1 MRQVSPHDSGP
12 SPGRRSPADVVRP
25 GTPFLDGARDRT
37 LGAMS
42 DAPSAVH
49 AAIDR
54 WEESG
59 LVPVELAQRLREE
72 VALEEAESGRRL
84 SRYVLAVTG
93 GILAFI
99 AGGVLLSWAWPRMTV
114 EPRAVLVAFSGIALQ
129 LLGTR
134 LEWRDRWLPAS
145 YAMQAAGLALVLM
158 ALIYSREAWP
168 AGGLGAAA
176 VAVLAVAWV
185 VVSSARAIL
194 RSPVMPAV
202 HLVFFLAYLAVAL
215 RRAFDLEADT
225 ILWILD
231 GVLLVE
237 AAVLGALLQREGPD
251 GAPPWVLTSF
261 SAALYAGFVLVGFT
275 SALSMDWE
283 AAGTVLALDLWF
295 VLVLGFALWG
305 LHGPG
310 APASSAWFPR
320 QMALLVLGWI
330 PLGFLTA
337 FEVVDG
343 PPEVA
348 LVLVAGA
355 GVPAF
360 LHGDRFGLRGEMT
373 AAALAFVS
381 GAWYWGAERAG
392 ALGAVG
398 ALVVTAG
405 LLFWLSGRWGGRE
418 DVPG

>member
-1 MRQVSPHDSGP
+1 
-12 SPGRRSPADVVRP
+12 
-25 GTPFLDGARDRT
+25 
-37 LGAMS
+37 MS

-59 LVPVELAQRLREE
+59 LISVELALRLREE
-72 VALEEAESGRRL
+72 VSREEEESGLLR

-93 GILAFI
+93 GVLAFI
-99 AGGVLLSWAWPRMTV
+99 AGGVFLSWAWPRMTV
-114 EPRAVLVAFSGIALQ
+114 EPRAALVAFSGVALQ

-145 YAMQAAGLALVLM
+145 YAMQAAGLTLILLALL
-158 ALIYSREAWP
+158 YSREAWP
-168 AGGLGAAA
+168 AGGLGAAILA
-176 VAVLAVAWV
+176 TLAVVWV

-194 RSPVMPAV
+194 RSPVMPAI

-215 RRAFDLEADT
+215 RRAFDLEPET

-231 GVLLVE
+231 GVLLLE
-237 AAVLGALLQREGPD
+237 GAVLAAFLRRADPD

-261 SAALYAGFVLVGFT
+261 TAALYTGFVLVGFT
-275 SALSMDWE
+275 GALSMEWD

-305 LHGPG
+305 LHGAG
-310 APASSAWFPR
+310 VPAGVAWFPR
-320 QMALLVLGWI
+320 QMTLLVLAWI

-355 GVPAF
+355 GVLAF
-360 LHGDRFGLRGEMT
+360 LHGDRFRLRGEMT
-373 AAALAFVS
+373 AAALAFIS